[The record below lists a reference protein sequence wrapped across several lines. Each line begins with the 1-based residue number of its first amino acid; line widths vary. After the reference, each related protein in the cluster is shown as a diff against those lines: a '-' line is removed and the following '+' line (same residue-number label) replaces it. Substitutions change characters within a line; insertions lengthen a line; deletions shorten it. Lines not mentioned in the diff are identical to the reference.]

1 APCRMLR
8 RRKSPG
14 KCWTGRKNA
23 ADPSTT
29 PFQLLFLDE
38 TSLSLHPILRRCW
51 MKRGQRKRIPAPG
64 TPEFCHVFGAYN
76 WRTGKTVKP
85 SSPFSNISLSP
96 FTPTSA

>member
-1 APCRMLR
+1 MLR

-76 WRTGKTVKP
+76 WRTGKT
-85 SSPFSNISLSP
+85 NLHRLSR
-96 FTPTSA
+96 TSRFHRLPQPAPNPGTG